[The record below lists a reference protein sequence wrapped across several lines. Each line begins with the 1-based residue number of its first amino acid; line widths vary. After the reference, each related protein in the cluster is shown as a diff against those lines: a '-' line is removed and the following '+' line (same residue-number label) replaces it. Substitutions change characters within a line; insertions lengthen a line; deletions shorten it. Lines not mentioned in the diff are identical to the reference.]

1 MQFILTG
8 FTQDIGFRVF
18 AFEGVAADRSR
29 TAYTIRADLALSRKH
44 GIRVQELPLLCRG
57 LLERNAEGE
66 QQHSMTFTEE
76 EMGVHER
83 ICVEAR
89 DAATQKKKLA
99 RRFTPPNVEVGNGW
113 RGARDSRTA
122 PLPAEQLTGSV

>member
-8 FTQDIGFRVF
+8 FTQDLDFRVF

-44 GIRVQELPLLCRG
+44 GIRVQELPLLCRA

-66 QQHSMTFTEE
+66 QKHSMTFTEE
-76 EMGVHER
+76 EMGRHER
-83 ICVEAR
+83 TCVEAR
-89 DAATQKKKLA
+89 DAATQRKKLA
-99 RRFTPPNVEVGNGW
+99 RRYTPPNIEAGIGW

-122 PLPAEQLTGSV
+122 PLPAEQLIGSV